1 MYEENNMETY
11 IIVCKIDS
19 QWEKQNKI
27 SLDTDILNHVL
38 FIQVPLFPLLP
49 KNLTSWI
56 LTPCSKPWTGR
67 SWKFFFFNIFIIII
81 IIIIIIFGHKRVGY
95 DLVTKQQQYFF

>member
-11 IIVCKIDS
+11 ITVCKIDS

-49 KNLTSWI
+49 KNLTS
-56 LTPCSKPWTGR
+56 
-67 SWKFFFFNIFIIII
+67 
-81 IIIIIIFGHKRVGY
+81 
-95 DLVTKQQQYFF
+95 